1 MLWAKSPVG
10 VRKID
15 EQGVVGNIK
24 VSAEGSKASR
34 KNDKKFPEVL
44 FNILNSYQAC

>member
-15 EQGVVGNIK
+15 EQEVVGSIK
-24 VSAEGSKASR
+24 VSAEGSKGSR
-34 KNDKKFPEVL
+34 KNDKKVPEVV